1 MIDRDWLGSWIQS
14 HHLSSPALDKYR
26 LEYAGSSCR
35 AIQIRDFLVP
45 DLVSRVQKY
54 LHQEASWENS
64 YGLYQTNMRHNV
76 SESEWKEAEEENK
89 FWKYSAL
96 YDFNG
101 TRNFSSNLIGFLKLR
116 AYFQDTRFVEFVQHL
131 TNTSLSRISLFRPHR
146 MLPGDYLKPHSDR
159 AEDRRIAVN
168 LYLTP
173 GWHPSCGGRLYMTS
187 IPGLQDVFDAEYN
200 SLTLFD
206 IYENAEHYVSEIT
219 NEMTGLQRISISLFI
234 DASQQ

>member
-76 SESEWKEAEEENK
+76 SESEWKEAEGK
-89 FWKYSAL
+89 MMR
-96 YDFNG
+96 G
-101 TRNFSSNLIGFLKLR
+101 
-116 AYFQDTRFVEFVQHL
+116 
-131 TNTSLSRISLFRPHR
+131 
-146 MLPGDYLKPHSDR
+146 
-159 AEDRRIAVN
+159 
-168 LYLTP
+168 
-173 GWHPSCGGRLYMTS
+173 
-187 IPGLQDVFDAEYN
+187 IP
-200 SLTLFD
+200 
-206 IYENAEHYVSEIT
+206 
-219 NEMTGLQRISISLFI
+219 
-234 DASQQ
+234 